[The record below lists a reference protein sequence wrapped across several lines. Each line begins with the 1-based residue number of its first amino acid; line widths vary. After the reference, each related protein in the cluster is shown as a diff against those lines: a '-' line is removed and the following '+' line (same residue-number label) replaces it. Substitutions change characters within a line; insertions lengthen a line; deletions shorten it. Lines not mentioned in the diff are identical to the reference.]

1 MQKLLTTDGA
11 AEILS
16 VTRRTVYRLI
26 KSGQLKAVKVNS
38 TVRIPES
45 SLEEFLDQNM
55 VNDSKPIATI
65 AEKKSTLN
73 SLMKHFGT
81 WKGSKEEVEEI
92 IEYIKENRTDAEFCS
107 PRFYLGF

>member
-1 MQKLLTTDGA
+1 MQKLITTDGA

-26 KSGQLKAVKVNS
+26 KSGQLQSVKVNS
-38 TVRIPES
+38 AVRIPEN
-45 SLEEFLDQNM
+45 SLEEFLKRNI
-55 VNDSKPIATI
+55 VNNSNTSNVDV
-65 AEKKSTLN
+65 EKGSTLN

-92 IEYIKENRTDAEFCS
+92 IEYIKENRTEAEF
-107 PRFYLGF
+107 

>member
-1 MQKLLTTDGA
+1 MQKLITTDRA

-38 TVRIPES
+38 AVRISED
-45 SLEEFLDQNM
+45 SLEEFLKGNIIDNQKKTDEN
-55 VNDSKPIATI
+55 I
-65 AEKKSTLN
+65 EKGSTLN

-92 IEYIKENRTDAEFCS
+92 IEYIKKNRTEAEF
-107 PRFYLGF
+107 

>member
-1 MQKLLTTDGA
+1 MQKLITTDGA

-38 TVRIPES
+38 AVRIPED
-45 SLEEFLDQNM
+45 SLEEFLKRN
-55 VNDSKPIATI
+55 TI
-65 AEKKSTLN
+65 NNTKIPNGTMGKRSTLN
-73 SLMKHFGT
+73 SLMKHFGA

-92 IEYIKENRTDAEFCS
+92 IKYIEENRTEAEF
-107 PRFYLGF
+107 